1 MEPDSILKN
10 SYPLYLN
17 LKINKVEASIKVIRF
32 AAIRGRSFIRN
43 PYTNQSATPKEKI
56 VNMLSE
62 RSFADLDF
70 HVLKTCGKKAIV
82 VQAPA
87 TKPRN

>member
-1 MEPDSILKN
+1 
-10 SYPLYLN
+10 
-17 LKINKVEASIKVIRF
+17 LKINKVDASIRVIKL
-32 AAIRGRSFIRN
+32 AAIMGRSFIMN
-43 PYTNQSATPKEKI
+43 PYTSHSATPNEKI

-70 HVLKTCGKKAIV
+70 HVLKTCGKKAMV